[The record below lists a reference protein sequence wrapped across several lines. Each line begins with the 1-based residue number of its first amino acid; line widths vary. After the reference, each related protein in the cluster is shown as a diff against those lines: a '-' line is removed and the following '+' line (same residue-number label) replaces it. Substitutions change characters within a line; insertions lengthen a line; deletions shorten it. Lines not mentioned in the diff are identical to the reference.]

1 VTVEDQNIA
10 GGLGG
15 AVCEVLM
22 DNGAGNVKMR
32 RLGLM
37 DTFTQ
42 GYGTFKDLKGMNRLS
57 KDQIADEI
65 VKILNE

>member
-22 DNGAGNVKMR
+22 DNGVGNIKMR

-42 GYGTFKDLKGMNRLS
+42 GYGTFEDLKRMNRLS
-57 KDQIADEI
+57 KDRIADE
-65 VKILNE
+65 VMKILKE